1 MKDRILQLC
10 KRLNRFTLDEI
21 ATISEISVAKL
32 LPTLNELILESKLL
46 EENGTYIYLKKKCT
60 SDKYLI
66 FKYYSK
72 TTIDMIIKCF
82 CESIITTKISHIL
95 SIGETQVQKFYTIFC
110 ILIYEKQKKL
120 LDNFYSLN
128 PQKARH
134 RKFFNKYVYLYFYDN
149 QIFISKNLLKSKN
162 DKPLTQKEKSDFT
175 TIYCYLSRNL
185 THNQNIHNL
194 EYKIAEVIWRRG
206 KDFKSLYSDLF
217 QLIN

>member
-21 ATISEISVAKL
+21 ATILEISVAKL

-46 EENGTYIYLKKKCT
+46 EECT

-128 PQKARH
+128 PQKTRH

>member
-21 ATISEISVAKL
+21 ATISEISADKL

-60 SDKYLI
+60 SNKYPI
-66 FKYYSK
+66 FKYYPK
-72 TTIDMIIKCF
+72 TTIDMVLKCF
-82 CESIITTKISHIL
+82 CDSIVTTKVSHIL
-95 SIGETQVQKFYTIFC
+95 SIGEDSVQKFYTIFRT
-110 ILIYEKQKKL
+110 LIYERQKKL

-134 RKFFNKYVYLYFYDN
+134 RKFFNKDVYLYFYDN
-149 QIFISKNLLKSKN
+149 QIFISQNLLKSKN
-162 DKPLTQKEKSDFT
+162 DKPLIQKEKSDFT

-185 THNQNIHNL
+185 THNQTIHNM
-194 EYKIAEVIWRRG
+194 EYKSAEVI
-206 KDFKSLYSDLF
+206 
-217 QLIN
+217 

>member
-21 ATISEISVAKL
+21 ATISEISADKL

-60 SDKYLI
+60 SNKYPI
-66 FKYYSK
+66 FKYYLK
-72 TTIDMIIKCF
+72 TTIDMVLKCF
-82 CESIITTKISHIL
+82 CDSIVTTKVSHIL
-95 SIGETQVQKFYTIFC
+95 SIGEDSVQKFYTIFRT
-110 ILIYEKQKKL
+110 LIYERQKKL

-134 RKFFNKYVYLYFYDN
+134 RKFFNKDVYLYFYDN

-162 DKPLTQKEKSDFT
+162 DKPLIQKEKADFT

-185 THNQNIHNL
+185 AHNQNVHNL
-194 EYKIAEVIWRRG
+194 EYKIAEIIWRRG
-206 KDFKSLYSDLF
+206 KDFKSMYADLLN
-217 QLIN
+217 LIN